1 MGYSLEDKTL
11 CEALSYAFID
21 TEIDYAYIA
30 SVAKNYPKEHVENL
44 FFNYVAP
51 SCYYNTVAP
60 IPSVIYFF
68 DPEELHANIDSIRKR
83 KKTAY
88 GKLRMDLFCWYLRR
102 KFKSEWNA
110 LKSLL

>member
-1 MGYSLEDKTL
+1 MGYSLEDKAL

-60 IPSVIYFF
+60 IPSVIYFLT
-68 DPEELHANIDSIRKR
+68 PKNYMQTLTLSGKERKLHMENYEWIYFVGILGVNLKAN
-83 KKTAY
+83 
-88 GKLRMDLFCWYLRR
+88 GMH
-102 KFKSEWNA
+102 
-110 LKSLL
+110 

>member
-1 MGYSLEDKTL
+1 MRYTLDDKAL
-11 CEALSYAFID
+11 CEALSYAFLD
-21 TEIDYAYIA
+21 TRIDYVYIA
-30 SVAKNYPKEHVENL
+30 SVAKNYPVEHVEYL

-68 DPEELHANIDSIRKR
+68 DPDELHLNIESIMKR
-83 KKTAY
+83 EKTIY
-88 GKLRMDLFCWYLRR
+88 GKLWMKLFTRYLRY
-102 KFKSEWNA
+102 KFKDEWFQ

>member
-1 MGYSLEDKTL
+1 MGYSLEDKAL

-44 FFNYVAP
+44 FFNYVALA
-51 SCYYNTVAP
+51 CYFNVISPVPP
-60 IPSVIYFF
+60 ICYFF
-68 DPEELHANIDSIRKR
+68 NEEQLLLDIEKLKTKQKTILGRLKMSIFRYYLKR
-83 KKTAY
+83 E
-88 GKLRMDLFCWYLRR
+88 
-102 KFKSEWNA
+102 FKSEWNA